1 MLKLGSVWA
10 ALQGQR
16 ECNYQIQPKKAPLVQ
31 SWLLKEQ
38 TEAVMQEGIKE
49 AAAGQQQESPGQW
62 RFFSKTS
69 SRLGV
74 KGDGMKRDWNNE
86 TKWQKG
92 LAGTKGNK
100 RIKTKGK

>member
-1 MLKLGSVWA
+1 M
-10 ALQGQR
+10 
-16 ECNYQIQPKKAPLVQ
+16 Q
-31 SWLLKEQ
+31 SRLLKEQ
-38 TEAVMQEGIKE
+38 TEAVMQEGIKK